1 MKLKKNDLIV
11 HESGSVGTVLKTYLD
26 ENKQVYV
33 QTLTDKGLIY
43 GKLEQFRNKDSM
55 LLRCNNCNK
64 ESYEDFLE
72 VDTDSQ
78 LYKCECGSSTFT
90 PLNISEDFDIEIL
103 NY

>member
-1 MKLKKNDLIV
+1 
-11 HESGSVGTVLKTYLD
+11 
-26 ENKQVYV
+26 
-33 QTLTDKGLIY
+33 
-43 GKLEQFRNKDSM
+43 M
-55 LLRCNNCNK
+55 LLRCNSCNK

>member
-11 HESGSVGTVLKTYLD
+11 HETGAVGAVLKTYLD

-33 QTLTDKGLIY
+33 QALTDKGIVY
-43 GKLEQFRNKDSM
+43 GKLEQFRLKDSM

-90 PLNISEDFDIEIL
+90 PLNIEYDYNEIL

>member
-1 MKLKKNDLIV
+1 MYQFTIPTGLSIKDFEE
-11 HESGSVGTVLKTYLD
+11 H
-26 ENKQVYV
+26 
-33 QTLTDKGLIY
+33 TDAIAH
-43 GKLEQFRNKDSM
+43 
-55 LLRCNNCNK
+55 
-64 ESYEDFLE
+64 FLE

>member
-1 MKLKKNDLIV
+1 MWKNTNVIILKDDKNVDLYCSIAAKYDLLCL
-11 HESGSVGTVLKTYLD
+11 HKIG
-26 ENKQVYV
+26 
-33 QTLTDKGLIY
+33 IY

-55 LLRCNNCNK
+55 LLRCNSCNK